1 MGSGIAQVFAQRSY
15 QVLLC
20 DADPSQLER
29 ALSTI
34 KKNLNRDLEKGRID
48 AAERDRVLGN
58 IRTQASLEAL
68 RGSALVIEAVSEV
81 FDVKQRVFAELDRIC
96 DQTTILATNTSS
108 ISVTQLAGT
117 TGRPDRVIGMHFMN
131 PVPVMKLVEI
141 IRGSA
146 DFRGDIPGDKELCRE
161 IGQGSSDCE

>member
-1 MGSGIAQVFAQRSY
+1 MPPRGTGCWLIFELRQ
-15 QVLLC
+15 
-20 DADPSQLER
+20 
-29 ALSTI
+29 
-34 KKNLNRDLEKGRID
+34 
-48 AAERDRVLGN
+48 
-58 IRTQASLEAL
+58 SLEAL
-68 RGSALVIEAVSEV
+68 KDSALVIEAVSEV

-146 DFRGDIPGDKELCRE
+146 DVRGDVLAQRE
-161 IGQGSSDCE
+161 VLSRSWTRFRWL